1 MKVGGV
7 GAGVWAVCGVGDARR
22 EAVGGDGIAINERD
36 LALENGGR
44 SEKVVTGAHGDR
56 FFESEIRNDLAR
68 SQNMAKM
75 ANIEP
80 IL

>member
-1 MKVGGV
+1 MCGRC
-7 GAGVWAVCGVGDARR
+7 AVWETRDARR
-22 EAVGGDGIAINERD
+22 EAVGGDGIAIDERD

-56 FFESEIRNDLAR
+56 FFESEIRNDLDR
-68 SQNMAKM
+68 SQNTAKM
-75 ANIEP
+75 ANIET